1 MIFKNEKKRQLAV
14 GMAKRFFDEG
24 KTVKEVA
31 DLMCLSESS
40 VRSLKSTI
48 DKAEENRLKT

>member
-24 KTVKEVA
+24 KTTKEVA
-31 DLMCLSESS
+31 ELMCLSEST

-48 DKAEENRLKT
+48 DKAKENGYKN

>member
-14 GMAKRFFDEG
+14 DMAKRFFDEG